1 VLLREISCNF
11 VDRVLRIRS
20 HKIHETTRS
29 YTKGIRIGVLCK
41 AEPEKFMK
49 PLVAVF
55 LLLISAI
62 AGLAQAPQTE
72 RQQFIRTEA
81 PVIALTHVRV
91 IDGTGAAP
99 LDDQTIVIDGG
110 KIQSIAPSGTA
121 KVPPAAQM
129 HDLKGYTVLPG
140 LVGMHNH
147 MFFPMGG
154 SPPMYSNMGI
164 SFPRLYLA
172 LGVTTIRTTGSVVPY
187 TDLEIKKLIDGG
199 RMIGPKMHITA
210 PYLEGAGAFTPVM
223 HALTGPDDAR
233 RMVNFWADQGATS
246 FKAYMNITR
255 DQLRAAV
262 EEAHK
267 RGLKVTGHLC
277 SIGYREAAEIGID
290 NLEHGLLADSEFVP
304 NKQPDKCPGAAVGL
318 SLRQL
323 DLNSEAVKETI
334 RILVAKNVAITSTLP
349 VFEAGAPVT
358 QSGIGAASA
367 VLNPRVLNVMNTD
380 ARVRYLSARARIP
393 ADSPTPLLV
402 RKSMDFERAF
412 VAAGGLLIA
421 GLDPTGNGGIVAGF
435 GDLRQVELLV
445 EAGFTPVEAI
455 KIASLNGAKFLGEDS
470 RIGSIAIGK
479 QADLMIVKGNPATTI
494 ADIEKVE
501 IVFKDGVGYDS
512 EKLIQSVQGLVG
524 IR

>member
-1 VLLREISCNF
+1 
-11 VDRVLRIRS
+11 
-20 HKIHETTRS
+20 
-29 YTKGIRIGVLCK
+29 
-41 AEPEKFMK
+41 MK
-49 PLVAVF
+49 SALTI
-55 LLLISAI
+55 LLLFCFAPVS
-62 AGLAQAPQTE
+62 LAQTPD
-72 RQQFIRTEA
+72 RQQFIRIDA
-81 PVIALTHVRV
+81 PVIALAHVRV

-99 LDDQTIVIDGG
+99 REDQTIIISGG
-110 KIQSIAPSGTA
+110 KIQSVGPSADA
-121 KVPPAAQM
+121 KLPANAQTL
-129 HDLKGYTVLPG
+129 DLSGYTVLPG

-154 SPPMYSNMGI
+154 SPPMYSDMGS

-172 LGVTTIRTTGSVVPY
+172 LGVTTMRTTGSVAPY
-187 TDLEIKKLIDGG
+187 TDLEIKRLIDSG

-223 HALTGPDDAR
+223 HELTGPDDAR
-233 RMVNFWADQGATS
+233 RMVNYWADLGATS

-255 DQLRAAV
+255 DELRAAV

-290 NLEHGLLADSEFVP
+290 NLEHGLLADSEFVRD
-304 NKQPDKCPGAAVGL
+304 KQPDKCPGAAVSA

-323 DLNSEAVKETI
+323 DINSDAVKETI
-334 RILVAKNVAITSTLP
+334 RTLVAKKVALTSTLP
-349 VFEAGAPVT
+349 VFEAGAPLT

-367 VLNPRVLNVMNTD
+367 VLNPRMLNVMNTD
-380 ARVRYLSARARIP
+380 ARVRYLTARSRVA
-393 ADSPTPLLV
+393 ADSPAPVLI

-412 VAAGGLLIA
+412 VAAGGLLMA

-435 GDLRQVELLV
+435 GDLREVELLV
-445 EAGFTPVEAI
+445 EAGFTPIEAI
-455 KIASLNGAKFLGEDS
+455 QIASLNGAKFLGEDA
-470 RIGSIAIGK
+470 RIGSIAPGK
-479 QADLMIVKGNPATTI
+479 QADLMIVKGNPAANI
-494 ADIEKVE
+494 SDIEKIE

>member
-1 VLLREISCNF
+1 MRNRLS
-11 VDRVLRIRS
+11 
-20 HKIHETTRS
+20 
-29 YTKGIRIGVLCK
+29 
-41 AEPEKFMK
+41 A
-49 PLVAVF
+49 F
-55 LLLISAI
+55 LLVICIFPFSF
-62 AGLAQAPQTE
+62 AQAPD

-99 LDDQTIVIDGG
+99 KDDQTIVVSDG
-110 KIQSIAPSGTA
+110 KIQSVEPSSSA
-121 KVPPAAQM
+121 KVPANAQTM
-129 HDLKGYTVLPG
+129 DLTGYTVLPG

-154 SPPMYSNMGI
+154 TPPMYSDMGS

-172 LGVTTIRTTGSVVPY
+172 NGVTTIRTTGSVAPY
-187 TDLEIKKLIDGG
+187 TDLEIKKLIDAG

-210 PYLEGAGAFTPVM
+210 PYLEGNGSFTPVM
-223 HALTGPDDAR
+223 HTLADANDAR

-255 DQLRAAV
+255 DELRAAV

-277 SIGYREAAEIGID
+277 SIGYKEAAEIGID
-290 NLEHGLLADSEFVP
+290 NLEHGLMADSEFVS
-304 NKQPDKCPGAAVGL
+304 NKQPDQCPQGVSA

-323 DLNSEAVKETI
+323 DLTSVPVQEMI
-334 RILVAKNVAITSTLP
+334 RFLVAKNVAITSTLP
-349 VFEAGAPVT
+349 VFEAGSAPLS
-358 QSGIGAASA
+358 QNGIGAASA
-367 VLNPRVLNVMNTD
+367 LLNPRVLAVMSTD
-380 ARVRYLSARARIP
+380 ARVRYLQARARVP
-393 ADSPTPLLV
+393 AQGDYVALL
-402 RKSMDFERAF
+402 RKAMDFERAF
-412 VAAGGLLIA
+412 VQAGGLLIA

-435 GDLRQVELLV
+435 GDLREIELLV

-455 KIASLNGAKFLGEDS
+455 RIATLNGAKFLGEDA
-470 RIGSIAIGK
+470 RIGSIATGK
-479 QADLMIVKGNPATTI
+479 QADLMVVKGNPA
-494 ADIEKVE
+494 ANMNDIEKVE

-512 EKLIQSVQGLVG
+512 VKLIQSVQGLVG

>member
-1 VLLREISCNF
+1 M
-11 VDRVLRIRS
+11 
-20 HKIHETTRS
+20 KIKTTV
-29 YTKGIRIGVLCK
+29 G
-41 AEPEKFMK
+41 
-49 PLVAVF
+49 
-55 LLLISAI
+55 LLLCLFIS
-62 AGLAQAPQTE
+62 GLAQAQQSD
-72 RQQFIRTEA
+72 RQQFIRIEA

-91 IDGTGAAP
+91 IDGTGAPAQE
-99 LDDQTIVIDGG
+99 DQTIVISDG
-110 KIQSIAPSGTA
+110 KIQRSGPSDRESAPNGA
-121 KVPPAAQM
+121 RVL
-129 HDLKGYTVLPG
+129 DLNGYTVLPG
-140 LVGMHNH
+140 LVGMHDH

-154 SPPMYSNMGI
+154 NPPMYSNMGA

-172 LGVTTIRTTGSVVPY
+172 LGVTTIRTTGSVQPDL
-187 TDLEIKKLIDGG
+187 DLEIKTLIDSG

-210 PYLEGAGAFTPVM
+210 PYLEGVGAFTPVM
-223 HALTGPDDAR
+223 HQLKDADDAR
-233 RMVNFWADQGATS
+233 RLVNYWADQGATS

-255 DQLRAAV
+255 DELRAAV

-304 NKQPDKCPGAAVGL
+304 NKQPDKCPGPTVGT

-323 DLNSEAVKETI
+323 DINSDAVKETI
-334 RILVAKNVAITSTLP
+334 RTLVAKNVALTSTLP
-349 VFEAGAPVT
+349 VFEGGAPLASVQAGPT
-358 QSGIGAASA
+358 AIGAPSA
-367 VLNPRVLNVMNTD
+367 VLNPRLLNVMNND
-380 ARVRYLSARARIP
+380 ARVRYLTNRSRIA
-393 ADSPTPLLV
+393 ADSATPLLV

-421 GLDPTGNGGIVAGF
+421 GLDPTGNGGVVAGF
-435 GDLRQVELLV
+435 GDLREVELLV
-445 EAGFTPVEAI
+445 EAGFTPLEAI
-455 KIASLNGAKFLGEDS
+455 KIASLNGAKFLGEES

-479 QADLMIVKGNPATTI
+479 QADLMIVKGNPAVKIT
-494 ADIEKVE
+494 DIENVE

>member
-1 VLLREISCNF
+1 MRNKLAVLLIVC
-11 VDRVLRIRS
+11 IA
-20 HKIHETTRS
+20 TTS
-29 YTKGIRIGVLCK
+29 
-41 AEPEKFMK
+41 F
-49 PLVAVF
+49 
-55 LLLISAI
+55 
-62 AGLAQAPQTE
+62 AQAPD

-91 IDGTGAAP
+91 IDGTGAPAKE
-99 LDDQTIVIDGG
+99 DQTIVISGG
-110 KIQSIAPSGTA
+110 KIQSVEPSATA
-121 KVPPAAQM
+121 KPPANAQM
-129 HDLKGYTVLPG
+129 LDLNGYTVLPG

-154 SPPMYSNMGI
+154 SPPMYSNMGG

-172 LGVTTIRTTGSVVPY
+172 NGVTTIRTTGSVAPY
-187 TDLEIKKLIDGG
+187 TDLEIKKLIDSG

-210 PYLEGAGAFTPVM
+210 PYLEGKGAFTPVM
-223 HALTGPDDAR
+223 HTLTDANDAR

-277 SIGYREAAEIGID
+277 SIGYKEAAEIGID
-290 NLEHGLLADSEFVP
+290 NLEHGLMADSEFVA
-304 NKQPDKCPGAAVGL
+304 NKQPDQCPQGVAA

-323 DLNSEAVKETI
+323 DLNSAPAQEMI
-334 RILVAKNVAITSTLP
+334 RTLVAKNVAITSTLP
-349 VFEAGAPVT
+349 VFEAGGAPLT
-358 QSGIGAASA
+358 QTGVGAASSL
-367 VLNPRVLNVMNTD
+367 LNPRVLNVMSTD
-380 ARVRYLSARARIP
+380 ARVRYLQARARVSSDGNF
-393 ADSPTPLLV
+393 AVLF
-402 RKSMDFERAF
+402 RKAMDFERAF
-412 VAAGGLLIA
+412 VQAGGLLIA

-435 GDLRQVELLV
+435 GDLREVELLV

-470 RIGSIAIGK
+470 RIGSIAPGK
-479 QADLMIVKGNPATTI
+479 QADLMIVKGNPAATI
-494 ADIEKVE
+494 TDIEKVE
-501 IVFKDGVGYDS
+501 LVFKDGVGYDS
-512 EKLIQSVQGLVG
+512 ERLIQSVQGLVG